1 MDIRPIKTHEDH
13 AAALKEIERLWGADV
28 GTSEGDKLDIL
39 ATLVEAYENIHW
51 PIEALD
57 PIEYIEAYM
66 EMAGLTQ
73 VSLAGILGS
82 RPRASEILSRKR
94 ALSMDMVFKLNR
106 EWHIPAEILVQPY
119 HLAAETNAPSRSV
132 RHTAVRQ
139 RGKPRSRIAKVKTA

>member
-1 MDIRPIKTHEDH
+1 MDIRPIRNHEDH
-13 AAALKEIERLWGADV
+13 EQALREIEHLWGAEI
-28 GTSEGDKLDIL
+28 GTLEGDKLDVL

-57 PIEYIEAYM
+57 PIEYIEAHM

-73 VSLAGILGS
+73 VSLAGLLGS

-106 EWHIPAEILVQPY
+106 EWLIPAEILVQPY
-119 HLAAETNAPSRSV
+119 HLSVDAKTSRST

-139 RGKPRSRIAKVKTA
+139 RGKLRTKIAKAKSA